1 MKVFQYAKGCLH
13 LRQSVKI
20 LLLLF
25 CVFPV
30 TVSSSPVPT
39 FDLQDGGRKVCPRCD
54 AQFRVTEA
62 LRGHMCVSTHSKR
75 SS

>member
-1 MKVFQYAKGCLH
+1 MPKRLPRFKMKCKDSIFLG
-13 LRQSVKI
+13 
-20 LLLLF
+20 LF
-25 CVFPV
+25 CVLPV
-30 TVSSSPVPT
+30 TVSSSPIPT

-62 LRGHMCVSTHSKR
+62 LRGHMCVSNHSKR